1 MLVTFADEWFTY
13 FPAGLSVSIADS
25 LGLTY
30 AQLGTVMASLF
41 AGGIVGL
48 FFTVAADYV
57 DRRWLSSA
65 GALAYGLAMI
75 VFGLADSFAL
85 MIAAGFVWGAA
96 SDAFISGTDVTL
108 IELARDDL
116 QRTLSKQ
123 NAWSS
128 VGDVL
133 GPVTISAAVWA
144 GIDWR
149 MIFVGGGVLMI
160 GYAAWLVSLPFP
172 KTETS
177 DDEESTPIRTV
188 LALFRDPLIM
198 RLSLML
204 LLFGLLDEPFLG
216 FLLVRWV
223 RELGFAEELA
233 SLCAGAIV
241 AGGIAGHLAVPY
253 VVERFSLRKGIVVA
267 ALICAVAVAV
277 LCVAGSF
284 PLLFIAGAA
293 MGMFG
298 AMFYSLL
305 ESALFELRP
314 GQAGA
319 TSAVTSVIGMLGMF
333 FPSFVGALAESFG
346 LMTGISSYAVA
357 ALVML
362 VLTAW
367 AYPSASKKPE
377 P

>member
-41 AGGIVGL
+41 AGGVVGL
-48 FFTVAADYV
+48 FFTIAADYV
-57 DRRWLSSA
+57 DRRWLSSL
-65 GALAYGLAMI
+65 GALGYGLAMI
-75 VFGLADSFAL
+75 VFGLADSFYL

-96 SDAFISGTDVTL
+96 SDAFIGGTDVTL

-116 QRTLSKQ
+116 PRTLSKQ

-149 MIFVGGGVLMI
+149 TIFLGGGVLMV
-160 GYAAWLVSLPFP
+160 GYAAWLASLSFP
-172 KTETS
+172 KTEIS
-177 DDEESTPIRTV
+177 DDEEITPIRSV
-188 LALFRDPLIM
+188 LALFRDPLLM
-198 RLSLML
+198 RLSAIL

-241 AGGIAGHLAVPY
+241 TGGIAGHLAVPY
-253 VVERFSLRKGIVVA
+253 VVERYPLRKSIVVA
-267 ALICAVAVAV
+267 ATICAASVAV
-277 LCVAGSF
+277 LCIAGSF
-284 PLLFIAGAA
+284 PLLFVAGAA

-305 ESALFELRP
+305 ESALYELRP

-319 TSAVTSVIGMLGMF
+319 TGAVTSVIGMLGMF
-333 FPSFVGALAESFG
+333 FPSFVGALAESLG
-346 LMTGISSYAVA
+346 LMTGISAYAVA
-357 ALVML
+357 SLAMMM
-362 VLTAW
+362 LTAW
-367 AYPSASKKPE
+367 TYAARSKD
-377 P
+377 